1 MSCDC
6 HHRLR
11 GSLPSHCP
19 VAAAT
24 CLTSGCRFFQLE
36 AQCPEV
42 SCLGDGDR
50 KASSSLGNVS
60 RRIYPCRPF
69 PRHPGTSQGS
79 IFILLPVSSYLCSN
93 LPRTYMF
100 LIIPQWPSFF
110 LYDASSYFSRV
121 MFLFYNPGGPNF
133 LRRERQDTAYPVK

>member
-1 MSCDC
+1 MRNCKTLLLAHSFLNFHD
-6 HHRLR
+6 
-11 GSLPSHCP
+11 
-19 VAAAT
+19 
-24 CLTSGCRFFQLE
+24 Q
-36 AQCPEV
+36 
-42 SCLGDGDR
+42 
-50 KASSSLGNVS
+50 
-60 RRIYPCRPF
+60 
-69 PRHPGTSQGS
+69 